1 MIRGLSRGFARARAA
16 LDPLAC
22 LLALILWVASVILLV
37 RYVNGPPDDAWILLV
52 PAGAGLLGLTIGA
65 DRFSWKT
72 LALGLLALALV
83 WVASL
88 ASLGLAQDADDRL
101 EGFRRAAT
109 AANVELT
116 ELETRPTPSPSLADA
131 TAALDAA
138 RKALVA
144 PVAGFDT
151 DAQALA
157 DSALAA
163 TSAVFDA
170 GATQVASIDEA
181 TQAIEELASSL
192 TDEAPRP
199 QRRAVEAL
207 QAALEATRSALELDQ
222 AERQLADVAE
232 ARIRVN
238 VALPQAGAVFGDSG
252 VPDTASVCRAPTA
265 NDGTRTKPQSTTAAA
280 TEETANEGPA
290 DPPEPERLLAVRRAQ
305 AELAVA
311 EASVAFAADDDA
323 KEAAAT
329 RVSDRSQALN
339 EALAAVDQPP
349 PSTSVADA
357 VGLGA
362 SAVVS
367 DVVGE
372 STDVPLALELLG
384 WVLVGVA
391 ALWIVRSLSIRNAD
405 RELGPVALTAPK
417 EAGAEAEQFRTY
429 LLRNLPEPGAV
440 PGADAISEVAN
451 LVVAL
456 EPVVKLPTVSA
467 LVAAVKTAV
476 VVERGY
482 IVEYCDLP
490 TNPTATGSGA
500 NASTDGGADP
510 AAGSGPVE
518 LVVRVRHARTTELL
532 AQRIVRRPKRHEAFR
547 EGAYWAA
554 AVIINASKVV
564 PQWARWDP
572 ESAGA
577 LATFNQED
585 DLGKLA
591 LDDLRLAARLAPTSG
606 VLGMRL
612 AHAEAVKGNQL
623 EAFAQVLQTV
633 RQHPRYLLARYR
645 LAVSASLLA
654 DDAHL
659 LANASRDLRLRL
671 AGDLELVGGGR
682 ALAAKLRETP
692 TPPPANADE
701 LAMELCSFGLTQ
713 LTKARRNLW
722 TPNVLWNWLRTG
734 ERVEQRNFIPFH
746 QSRRD
751 VKQIGASCRYAIK
764 ERRRQRGGQ
773 GDARRVCRA
782 AHRHDARVMERG
794 PIWQVAYNLACF
806 HSLASRSNE
815 HDQQARKDDAF
826 RLLEAARRSRDSQQ
840 LGQDW
845 LMADSDLQPLHGDPR
860 WTRFLERIAPTE
872 VNSP

>member
-1 MIRGLSRGFARARAA
+1 MIRRLSRGFARARAA

-22 LLALILWVASVILLV
+22 LLALTLWVAAVVLLV

-65 DRFSWKT
+65 DRFSWNT
-72 LALGLLALALV
+72 LALGLLVLAGI

-88 ASLGLAQDADDRL
+88 ASLGLAQDAEDRL
-101 EGFRRAAT
+101 EGFRGAAT

-116 ELETRPTPSPSLADA
+116 ELETRPPPSRSLADA
-131 TAALDAA
+131 TEALDAA
-138 RKALVA
+138 REALVA
-144 PVAGFDT
+144 PVSGFDAN
-151 DAQALA
+151 AQALA

-163 TSAVFDA
+163 TSAAVDA
-170 GATQVASIDEA
+170 GDAQDASIDEA
-181 TQAIEELASSL
+181 TQTIEELASSL
-192 TDEAPRP
+192 ADEPP
-199 QRRAVEAL
+199 QAATRAVAAL
-207 QAALEATRSALELDQ
+207 QAALDATRSALELDQ
-222 AERQLADVAE
+222 AERQLADLAE
-232 ARIRVN
+232 ARVRVD
-238 VALPQAGAVFGDSG
+238 ALCRGAGATFGDSG
-252 VPDTASVCRAPTA
+252 APDTATVCRALLA
-265 NDGTRTKPQSTTAAA
+265 D
-280 TEETANEGPA
+280 EGPA

-311 EASVAFAADDDA
+311 DASVAFAADDDA

-329 RVSDRSQALN
+329 RVLERSQALT
-339 EALAAVDQPP
+339 EALAAAEQPP

-362 SAVVS
+362 SAVVT

-372 STDVPLALELLG
+372 STEVPLALELLG

-391 ALWIVRSLSIRNAD
+391 ALWIVRSLSTRNAD

-440 PGADAISEVAN
+440 PGADAISEVSS

-456 EPVVKLPTVSA
+456 EPVVKLPTASA

-482 IVEYCDLP
+482 NVEYCDLP
-490 TNPTATGSGA
+490 SNPPATGSGA
-500 NASTDGGADP
+500 NSSTGADAKP
-510 AAGSGPVE
+510 AASSGSVE

-532 AQRIVRRPKRHEAFR
+532 AQRIVRRPQRHEALR

-577 LATFNQED
+577 LATFNQEE

-654 DDAHL
+654 DDAQL

-671 AGDLELVGGGR
+671 AGDLELVGGAS
-682 ALAAKLRETP
+682 ALAAKLRGTP
-692 TPPPANADE
+692 TSVANADE
-701 LAMELCSFGLTQ
+701 LAIDLCSFSLTQ
-713 LTKARRNLW
+713 LSTARRNLW
-722 TPNVLWNWLRTG
+722 TPYVLWNWLRTG
-734 ERVEQRNFIPFH
+734 ERVEQRRFIPFR

-751 VKQIGASCRYAIK
+751 VKQIGASCRYAVK
-764 ERRRQRGGQ
+764 ERRRQRGGK
-773 GDARRVCRA
+773 GDALRVSKK
-782 AHRHDARVMERG
+782 AHRSGSWLLERG

-806 HSLASRSNE
+806 HSLASQSSE

-840 LGQDW
+840 LSLDW
-845 LMADSDLQPLHGDPR
+845 LQADSDLQPLRGDSR
-860 WTRFLERIAPTE
+860 WKEFLARIAPTE
-872 VNSP
+872 VPTP